1 MSKHTPGPWDA
12 WIHKSKFW
20 ITGPAAADCM
30 NAINAVRDEPYC
42 VGGSAIQI
50 ASESME
56 APAIA
61 FGDNKETAEANARL
75 IAAAPELLDALQDC
89 LKFLENDLF
98 SEKAPFFAQ
107 IAQPEI
113 RKAHAAIDKANGTA
127 DD

>member
-12 WIHKSKFW
+12 WIRKSKFG

-30 NAINAVRDEPYC
+30 NAIIAFKDDPYC

-50 ASESME
+50 ASESRE

-75 IAAAPELLDALQDC
+75 IAAAPDMLEALKQCKQALDALH
-89 LKFLENDLF
+89 
-98 SEKAPFFAQ
+98 
-107 IAQPEI
+107 QPGDSI
-113 RKAHAAIDKANGTA
+113 YTRAADAADRAIDKAIGTA
-127 DD
+127 DE